1 MVKVFT
7 IKEGVPCNIYGFES
21 SQLARQNI
29 FDEIGVEQKLVLTNL
44 DNFVPNFVEI
54 LENLG
59 FKNFYHVIFEKSDIA
74 RDKPSV
80 DKSFLENLEDVLE
93 VEYTKEGYVGL
104 VHYKDGTVYF
114 ATIV

>member
-44 DNFVPNFVEI
+44 TNFVPNFVET
-54 LENLG
+54 LESLG
-59 FKNFYHVIFEKSDIA
+59 FKTSIM
-74 RDKPSV
+74 
-80 DKSFLENLEDVLE
+80 
-93 VEYTKEGYVGL
+93 
-104 VHYKDGTVYF
+104 
-114 ATIV
+114 